1 MKIAVQLLVVTE
13 AFLDQMA
20 PVRRRIDQ
28 DIVRLLLQSALDYR
42 FQILVFDLKLLKG
55 KIIHVNN
62 KFIIAVLN
70 LRDDLIQ
77 ILKLMLVDLD
87 DAQSAVI
94 VPVQDCLDARRLAGT
109 GIAKQQTVI
118 RAAPLYERLCIINQL
133 LFLNLIADEILQL
146 YMRDI
151 RDRLDLHIVSDMR
164 HTERLVQAQLSYTE
178 FLIERYHILCEC
190 LECLCIRQLITQLTD
205 PVTDAAVEQ
214 LPRRFCTCIMQKF
227 FKHSGLQHALQL
239 RKIAGKQLAE
249 DRKIMSRQTKQ
260 TPLCHAADLTGRAEN
275 IFIIH
280 KQKCQIIMPQIVLKA
295 IISCQLNQV
304 MHTGKEAIP
313 YLTDLLLF
321 LQMLQNPCHI
331 QKDLAIFQIPV

>member
-20 PVRRRIDQ
+20 AVRRRIDQ

-55 KIIHVNN
+55 KIIHVND

-77 ILKLMLVDLD
+77 ILKLMFVNLD

-118 RAAPLYERLCIINQL
+118 RTAPLYERLCIIDQL

-190 LECLCIRQLITQLTD
+190 LERLCIRQLIAQLTD
-205 PVTDAAVEQ
+205 PITDAAVEQ

-249 DRKIMSRQTKQ
+249 DRKIMSCQT
-260 TPLCHAADLTGRAEN
+260 
-275 IFIIH
+275 
-280 KQKCQIIMPQIVLKA
+280 
-295 IISCQLNQV
+295 
-304 MHTGKEAIP
+304 
-313 YLTDLLLF
+313 
-321 LQMLQNPCHI
+321 
-331 QKDLAIFQIPV
+331 